1 MKRVEG
7 ECSNRGQQ
15 AYILVARRGDGG
27 GQVSE
32 GWGREVGG
40 SQPGW
45 DSLGHVN
52 DFGLYSLGHGKAI
65 GGF

>member
-1 MKRVEG
+1 MKRVED

-15 AYILVARRGDGG
+15 AYILVARRGNDG

-32 GWGREVGG
+32 GWRREVGG

-52 DFGLYSLGHGKAI
+52 DFGFYSLGHEKAV